1 MPFFKLFVKNLLVIF
16 FDRGYIIRDLSLEDK
31 MKNLLLSI
39 CILFFVSLCSAQVL
53 QIKPWKNDP
62 SIISRFLTVSLQHYL
77 NHKGSDVFEQPRCI
91 ISGIPFQFGTN
102 KEFNNVFL
110 KDVGWKDWK
119 TDPSSYYSAYD
130 SLPVET
136 DISRVMIH
144 IPSDYYSCA
153 YIIGYCENSPE
164 FSNILTM
171 RIGKFSGGHGM
182 TRYTDFSVQIPRAD
196 NVRGGMGTIKT
207 EKGNIFLVKIPFSN
221 EIWQDFKN
229 QPVIDVDI
237 TKEIRLAVRRP
248 DPCRFQTRPLGLPSG
263 VHIYGITFEHSPVR
277 IEFDTTESGHV
288 FNEPSVPVFYAKI
301 TKLFNFR
308 ECSIEAKAKDW
319 YGNITNVVI
328 DNIKVFNNSE
338 TIVPIKLDV
347 KNRGYY
353 DLELTVKINRQPV
366 FTRYTSFALLAPDT
380 RKYRNLSPLGTW
392 DFCGGH
398 FTSDNPDVV
407 GPLYVKAGLRY
418 GMFGFSDEAREKYG
432 VIKGN
437 DAKLNEKQIEELA
450 EKIKQDP
457 TIKPPER
464 LMIFHENAIS
474 GEHIMRLPDVFTG
487 KKYSFNEAE
496 EKKFKEMW
504 DFAEK
509 TAKAIRKYFPKT
521 EIYFGNGNPHLLEEF
536 CRHKFP
542 AELLGSR
549 GNEAGNFM
557 RMPET
562 QPPDFIAN
570 NAGLW
575 MDRMIL
581 DYYGYKNTP
590 LRQCYEMCY
599 PNSNPGNLSPQ
610 TQAKYF
616 VRHIMHSLAWRIPII
631 RVGVITDVGNSY
643 YFSNWGA
650 SGLCYGLPD
659 IRPKPAYVAIATL
672 TQVLDGATFNRAI
685 DINSS
690 VVYGLE
696 FIKKDKKYVSCLWTI
711 RGTRDVSLVFSGKTT
726 CVLTDM
732 MGNETSIQTKENS
745 IGLNISSEPVYITS
759 DKPIKNIVAGKA
771 EMEKRP
777 KKDFYLISSLG
788 NLSEWK
794 VEQGVNRELETYNFT
809 CPRRKGNFSFKIVDS
824 FEGETNVLQIKP
836 QLPVPGS
843 IYLPMY
849 EILAHNT
856 GIEISGIPTKI
867 GLMVNGNGGWGRIIF
882 ELEDASGQ
890 RWISIGA
897 EQKGQPTRWMAD
909 WFKPEE
915 FAQLKT
921 SNLCDWNTD
930 DAWQRSYINFEGW
943 RYLEFPL
950 PGNYPGEGYH
960 WPYSSQWR
968 YSGDGVVKYPLKFKK
983 LIITIP
989 EKILYLTEYKAV
1001 PRQEIY
1007 LKDLMVTYQTPEEA
1021 FKAE

>member
-1 MPFFKLFVKNLLVIF
+1 
-16 FDRGYIIRDLSLEDK
+16 
-31 MKNLLLSI
+31 MKNLCMSI
-39 CILFFVSLCSAQVL
+39 CWFFFCGILCQAQVL
-53 QIKPWKNDP
+53 NLKPLQKDAT
-62 SIISRFLTVSLQHYL
+62 IISKFLTVSIGEYL
-77 NHKGSDVFEQPRCI
+77 NHSGVFLSEHRMVLA
-91 ISGIPFQFGTN
+91 GNIPFQLASKNGY
-102 KEFNNVFL
+102 NNIFL
-110 KDVGWKDWK
+110 KDAAWKDWK
-119 TDPSSYYSAYD
+119 KDPSSYYAAYD

-144 IPSDYYSCA
+144 IPVDYYTAA
-153 YIIGYCENSPE
+153 YIIGYCEDSSE
-164 FSNILTM
+164 FTNVLTL
-171 RIGKFSGGHGM
+171 RIGKFTGGHGQ
-182 TRYTDFSVQIPRAD
+182 TGYTDFSVQVLRAGS
-196 NVRGGMGTIKT
+196 VRGGMGLIKT
-207 EKGNIFLVKIPFSN
+207 EKGNLFLVKIPLN
-221 EIWQDFKN
+221 RAIWQDFRN
-229 QPVIDVDI
+229 QSMIDVDI
-237 TKEIRLAVRRP
+237 TKEIRLAIRRP

-263 VHIYGITFEHSPVR
+263 VHIYGITFERAPVR
-277 IEFDTTESGHV
+277 MEVDSEQPGHV
-288 FNEPSVPVFYAKI
+288 FNEPEIPVFNVKLTKI
-301 TKLFNFR
+301 LPFR
-308 ECSIEAKAKDW
+308 ECSIEAKATDW
-319 YGNITNVVI
+319 YGNITDVSVQNV
-328 DNIKVFNNSE
+328 KVFNSGV
-338 TIVPIKLDV
+338 TSIPLKLNV
-347 KNRGYY
+347 KKRGYH
-353 DLELTVKINRQPV
+353 DLEITLKINRQPV
-366 FTRYTSFALLAPDT
+366 FTRYTSFALLPPDS
-380 RKYRNLSPLGTW
+380 RKYRHQSPFGTW

-398 FTSDNPDVV
+398 FTSDNPDIV
-407 GPLYVKAGLRY
+407 GPLYVRAGLRY
-418 GMFGFSDEAREKYG
+418 GMFGFSDEARKKYG

-437 DAKLNEKQIEELA
+437 DLKLNAKQIEELA
-450 EKIKQDP
+450 ERIKTD
-457 TIKPPER
+457 TSLKEPER

-474 GEHIMRLPDVFTG
+474 GEHIMRVPDVFTG
-487 KKYSFNEAE
+487 RKYVLSEAE

-504 DFAEK
+504 DIAEK

-521 EIYFGNGNPHLLEEF
+521 EIYFGNGAPQLLEEF

-581 DYYGYKNTP
+581 DHYGYKNTP

-599 PNSNPGNLSPQ
+599 PNTNPGNLSPE
-610 TQAKYF
+610 TQAKYLI
-616 VRHIMHSLAWRIPII
+616 RHMMHSLAWRIPII
-631 RVGVITDVGNSY
+631 RAGIITDVGNSY

-659 IRPKPAYVAIATL
+659 IRPKPAYVAIATM
-672 TQVLDGATFNRAI
+672 TQVLDGTSFTRALPV
-685 DINSS
+685 NSS

-696 FIKKDKKYVSCLWTI
+696 FKRKDGKYAYCLWTI
-711 RGTRDVSLVFSGKTT
+711 RGTRDINLLFSKKTN
-726 CVLTDM
+726 CILTDM
-732 MGNETSIQTKENS
+732 MGNETSLQMKNNAAFFS
-745 IGLNISSEPVYITS
+745 VSSEPLFITS
-759 DKPIKNIVAGKA
+759 DQPAVRIVGGQSKMEQRPI
-771 EMEKRP
+771 
-777 KKDFYLISSLG
+777 KDFYLTSSLN

-794 VEQGVNRELETYNFT
+794 IEQTNNRELEIYDFN
-809 CPRRKGNFSFKIVDS
+809 CPRRKGNFEFKIVDS
-824 FEGETNVLQIKP
+824 FEGETNVLQVKP
-836 QLPVPGS
+836 VFPVSGS
-843 IYLPMY
+843 EYLPAY
-849 EILAHNT
+849 EVLAHNT
-856 GIEISGIPTKI
+856 GIEIPGVPTKI
-867 GLMVNGNGGWGRIIF
+867 GLMVNGNGGWGRVIF

-897 EQKGQPTRWMAD
+897 EQKGEPTRWMAD

-915 FAQLKT
+915 FTQLKS

-1007 LKDLMVTYQTPEEA
+1007 LKDLMVTYQPPEIA
-1021 FKAE
+1021 FRAE